1 MSDNGESGGD
11 TINDLLA
18 TNEVFS
24 EIVSEASSHREA
36 TTDLPAGFAAMVAL
50 MTEGVK
56 TAVQEALRAN
66 REDAAATLGSA
77 AGPARTRRATMLAAH
92 DSAEVVYMR
101 SDQREF
107 SHKMTTIREGNVT
120 ALSER
125 GGYSAHDLQF
135 GTHDQPYF
143 TYGWVLLLYLPWL
156 YYVYNCG
163 TYIYQSN
170 KKCVSRYSALGQS
183 QRAE

>member
-36 TTDLPAGFAAMVAL
+36 TASTDLPAGFAAMVTL

-66 REDAAATLGSA
+66 REDAASTLGST

-101 SDQREF
+101 SDQKEF
-107 SHKMTTIREGNVT
+107 SYKMTS
-120 ALSER
+120 LHS
-125 GGYSAHDLQF
+125 
-135 GTHDQPYF
+135 P
-143 TYGWVLLLYLPWL
+143 LPSHL
-156 YYVYNCG
+156 H
-163 TYIYQSN
+163 
-170 KKCVSRYSALGQS
+170 
-183 QRAE
+183 